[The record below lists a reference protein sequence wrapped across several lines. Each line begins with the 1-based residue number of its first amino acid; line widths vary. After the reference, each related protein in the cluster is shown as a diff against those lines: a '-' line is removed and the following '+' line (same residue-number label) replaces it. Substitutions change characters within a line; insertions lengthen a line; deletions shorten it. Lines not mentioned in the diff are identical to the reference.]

1 MKASYANFEVHPQLE
16 KCLCALTKDE
26 LAKLEDSILQYDI
39 LQPLIVCSINGL
51 PGLYLLDGHNRY
63 KIAKKHGLGYTV
75 EADRP
80 PLHFESV
87 ESACSWIIDNQLA
100 RRNLTKE
107 QYMLLIG
114 KRYNSTKQKQG
125 GTGAHRHQKLQKY
138 QNDTSVDSADKATEI
153 AKKQGVSPI
162 TVKRA
167 GDRAKKL
174 EKTGLD
180 ELVQDGTIKSI
191 EGAALD
197 EIVQRVEQT
206 PENKQ
211 QIINEVAEEA
221 KANKGRV
228 TPAQPKRPRSQ
239 KAALSIAPATAM
251 PELTGGTSP
260 KPSRIS
266 HVDDIPPEDTDERD
280 TYEIALSQLRHQ
292 IFCCRSR
299 LTPSQVET
307 LKQKNL
313 EFYICDFDVVA
324 FEEENS

>member
-125 GTGAHRHQKLQKY
+125 GDRKSEKSKA
-138 QNDTSVDSADKATEI
+138 QNGPLATPADKATEI
-153 AKKQGVSPI
+153 AERQGI
-162 TVKRA
+162 GRNTVRRA

-197 EIVQRVEQT
+197 EIVKRVEQT

-228 TPAQPKRPRSQ
+228 TPAQPKRPKSQ